1 MWFSTIVYIFGVRK
15 LRSQNNMLNDNDTT
29 TYILV
34 GLILVTILLGALKIL
49 LS

>member
-1 MWFSTIVYIFGVRK
+1 
-15 LRSQNNMLNDNDTT
+15 MLNDNDTT

>member
-1 MWFSTIVYIFGVRK
+1 MDYIFDVMK
-15 LRSQNNMLNDNDTT
+15 LRSQNNMLNDHDTT
-29 TYILV
+29 TNILV

>member
-1 MWFSTIVYIFGVRK
+1 MDYIFDVMK
-15 LRSQNNMLNDNDTT
+15 LRSQNNMLNDHDTT